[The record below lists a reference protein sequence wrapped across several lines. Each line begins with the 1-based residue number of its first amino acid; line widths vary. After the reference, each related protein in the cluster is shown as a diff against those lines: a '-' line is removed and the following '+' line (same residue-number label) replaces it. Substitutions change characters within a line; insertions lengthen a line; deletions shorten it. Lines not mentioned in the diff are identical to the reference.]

1 MRLALIALAAL
12 SLTACR
18 EESKADAL
26 GALPVG
32 TEWQVREIA
41 GQPVRPDTTVTLA
54 RSEEN
59 TITGSSGCNRYNGRI
74 ETREGKLHVGA
85 LAGTRMMCA
94 PEQMQVE
101 QAFHSTIGRVDQARL
116 NGATLELLTGET
128 VVIRAEK

>member
-1 MRLALIALAAL
+1 MRPALIALAAL

-18 EESKADAL
+18 EEGKTDAL
-26 GALPVG
+26 TALPIG
-32 TEWQVREIA
+32 TEWHVREIA
-41 GQPVRPDTTVTLA
+41 GKPVAPEVSVTLT

-85 LAGTRMMCA
+85 LAGTRMACP
-94 PEQMQVE
+94 PEQMQAE

-128 VVIRAEK
+128 IVIRAER

>member
-1 MRLALIALAAL
+1 MRLAMIALAAL

-26 GALPVG
+26 AALPVG

-41 GQPVRPDTTVTLA
+41 GQPVAAEVSVTLA
-54 RSEEN
+54 RSDES
-59 TITGSSGCNRYNGRI
+59 TITGNSGCNRYNGRI
-74 ETREGKLHVGA
+74 ETREGKLHIGA
-85 LAGTRMMCA
+85 LAGTRMMCPPA
-94 PEQMQVE
+94 QMEAE